1 MPSCAAFGCTNHS
14 TQNKELRFH
23 QIPGEGRDKQL
34 RQRWLANIRRAGEL
48 PKDKGFY
55 ICSKHIEDDCYERDI
70 KVIIV

>member
-1 MPSCAAFGCTNHS
+1 MPSCAAFGCTNRS
-14 TQNKELRFH
+14 SQNKELRFH

-34 RQRWLANIRRAGEL
+34 RQRWLAKIRRACKL

-55 ICSKHIEDDCYERDI
+55 ICSKHIEDDYYERDI

>member
-1 MPSCAAFGCTNHS
+1 MPSCAAFGCKNRS
-14 TQNKELRFH
+14 SQNKELRFY

-34 RQRWLANIRRAGEL
+34 RQGWLANIRRAGEQ

-55 ICSKHIEDDCYERDI
+55 ICSKHFEDDCYESDI